1 MHRADLVIGLVFVTF
16 GALVASEAANMP
28 RYANIGANPVTAPG
42 LVPGILGGILAFL
55 GLIMALRAAIALR
68 AGRTSGAPLEP
79 TEVFGVD
86 ATIDEVPPSYV
97 PEPPQ
102 ASRRRLATMFVMSL
116 LFAAVAV
123 GRLPFWLGTFLFV
136 FVTVTLL
143 ELPRF
148 RGARDTATRL
158 AVALAIA
165 GAVAWAVPFVFE
177 RIFLV
182 RLP

>member
-1 MHRADLVIGLVFVTF
+1 MHRADLIIGLI
-16 GALVASEAANMP
+16 LVAFGVLVVSEAANMP

-55 GLIMALRAAIALR
+55 GLVMALRAALALR
-68 AGRTSGAPLEP
+68 AGRSSGAPLEP

-86 ATIDEVPPSYV
+86 ATIDAVPPSYV
-97 PEPPQ
+97 PEPPH
-102 ASRRRLATMFVMSL
+102 ASRRRLAIMFTMSL

-123 GRLPFWLGTFLFV
+123 GRLPFWLATFLFV
-136 FVTVTLL
+136 FITVTLL

-148 RGARDTATRL
+148 SGKRDAAVRL
-158 AVALAIA
+158 TFALVIA
-165 GAVAWAVPFVFE
+165 GAVAYAIPYVFE